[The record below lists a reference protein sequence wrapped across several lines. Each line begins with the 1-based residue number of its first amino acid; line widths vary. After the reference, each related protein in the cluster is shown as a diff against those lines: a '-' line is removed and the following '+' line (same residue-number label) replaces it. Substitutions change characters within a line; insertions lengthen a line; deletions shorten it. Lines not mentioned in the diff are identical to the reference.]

1 MNQLE
6 IRTALSL
13 AAVFAARM
21 LGLFMILPVLP
32 LLATELKYS
41 TPFLIGLC
49 IGIYGLTQALLQIPL
64 GLLSDKIGRKPIII
78 GGLVVFALGSILAAS
93 TDNIYVIIAA
103 RAIQGSGAIA
113 ATTMALAADLSREDQ
128 RAKMMAFIGMS
139 IGLAFVV
146 AMIIGPLI
154 ADFAGLSGIFWVTA
168 ILAIIGILL
177 VTFVVPTPKITKTHR
192 DAGIIGAYIKPVLTE
207 STLLRMN
214 LSVFLLHLLMTANF
228 TVLPLLF
235 RDHLNIAS
243 VDHWKI
249 YLPVLV
255 VSLIFSLP
263 MIIVSEKFR
272 KIKLM
277 FIVAVTLLVFSQA
290 ILSLNPSAVQFNFYP
305 LIFAF
310 LLFFIGFNFLEA
322 VQPSLVAKYSDVSTK
337 GTAMGV
343 YSSAQFLGIFV
354 GGSVGGL
361 IMQHF
366 GISGVFTFGAIIAL
380 LFLAVAI
387 SLPKPDYFK
396 TQLVKLSEELLANID
411 NTTQQLLAIDG
422 VKQAAISAEEGVA
435 YLKIDKLT
443 FIESSIHSFSAN
455 HK

>member
-13 AAVFAARM
+13 AAVFSARM

-78 GGLVVFALGSILAAS
+78 GGLLVFTLGSILAAT

-139 IGLAFVV
+139 IGLSFMI

-154 ADFAGLSGIFWVTA
+154 SEVAGLSGIFWVTA
-168 ILAIIGILL
+168 GLAVIGILL
-177 VTFVVPTPKITKTHR
+177 VKYIVPTPKLTKTHR
-192 DAGIIGAYIKPVLTE
+192 DAGIIGAYLKPVLTE

-249 YLPVLV
+249 YLPVLIG
-255 VSLIFSLP
+255 SLLFSLP

-343 YSSAQFLGIFV
+343 YSSSQFLGIFV

-361 IMQHF
+361 IMQHY

-380 LFLAVAI
+380 LFLVVAI

-396 TQLVKLSEELLANID
+396 TQLVKLSDELLANID
-411 NTTQQLLAIDG
+411 TTTKQLLAING

-435 YLKIDKLT
+435 YLKVDKLELDSMQLNT
-443 FIESSIHSFSAN
+443 YLKS
-455 HK
+455 

>member
-1 MNQLE
+1 
-6 IRTALSL
+6 
-13 AAVFAARM
+13 
-21 LGLFMILPVLP
+21 
-32 LLATELKYS
+32 
-41 TPFLIGLC
+41 
-49 IGIYGLTQALLQIPL
+49 
-64 GLLSDKIGRKPIII
+64 
-78 GGLVVFALGSILAAS
+78 
-93 TDNIYVIIAA
+93 
-103 RAIQGSGAIA
+103 
-113 ATTMALAADLSREDQ
+113 
-128 RAKMMAFIGMS
+128 
-139 IGLAFVV
+139 
-146 AMIIGPLI
+146 
-154 ADFAGLSGIFWVTA
+154 
-168 ILAIIGILL
+168 
-177 VTFVVPTPKITKTHR
+177 
-192 DAGIIGAYIKPVLTE
+192 
-207 STLLRMN
+207 
-214 LSVFLLHLLMTANF
+214 
-228 TVLPLLF
+228 
-235 RDHLNIAS
+235 
-243 VDHWKI
+243 
-249 YLPVLV
+249 
-255 VSLIFSLP
+255 

-361 IMQHF
+361 IMQHY

-396 TQLVKLSEELLANID
+396 TQLVKLSDELLANID

-435 YLKIDKLT
+435 YLKVDKLEFDSMHLDSYLAT
-443 FIESSIHSFSAN
+443 KES
-455 HK
+455 